1 MPMRVVCDGEEIG
14 RTMRHERGD
23 RPDIKVAMDV
33 KSDMARQKFLA
44 VVANADSISESRKV
58 G

>member
-1 MPMRVVCDGEEIG
+1 MRVVCDGEEIG
-14 RTMRHERGD
+14 RTMRHEKGD